1 MTHLLKFDS
10 EIHSVIENEKK
21 RQREQ
26 LVMIAS
32 ENYTSSA
39 VLEATGSILTNKYS
53 EGYPGKRY
61 YAGCENVDIS
71 ESLAIERAKSLF
83 KAESANVQAHS
94 GSQANMAAFFSMCQT
109 GDTIMGMSLDHGGH
123 LTHGS
128 KVNFSGKL
136 YNFVPFGVNRETEA
150 LDFNNLY
157 EIAEKN
163 KPKLIIA
170 GFTAYPLKVDFEK
183 FKHIADSVGAL
194 LLADMAHI
202 SGLVAGGA
210 HPSPVSHAD
219 IVTST
224 THKTLRGPRG
234 ALALMKKNF
243 EKKFNSAVFPNM
255 QGGPMQHSIAAKA
268 VAFKEAMSEDFKNY
282 SFQIVKNS
290 KILAKTL
297 AENGLRIVAGGT
309 DTHMLLVDTK
319 AIGLNGSDAESA
331 LLSSGIVVNKN
342 SIPFDDEPPMVTSG
356 IRIGTAAL
364 TSRNMLEKDMEIVS
378 GFILESLRN
387 HDNSKILSSIKE
399 KVAGFSAKFMV
410 PGLD

>member
-1 MTHLLKFDS
+1 MTHLLKSDS
-10 EIHSVIENEKK
+10 EIHLVIENEKK
-21 RQREQ
+21 RQKEQ

-83 KAESANVQAHS
+83 NAESANVQAHS

-136 YNFVPFGVNRETEA
+136 YKFVPFGLNRETEA

-210 HPSPVSHAD
+210 HPSPVAHAD

-290 KILAKTL
+290 KILAKSL
-297 AENGLRIVAGGT
+297 SENGLRIVAGGT

-342 SIPFDDEPPMVTSG
+342 SIPFDDEPPMITSG

-378 GFILESLRN
+378 EFILESLRN

-399 KVAGFSAKFMV
+399 KVASFSAKFIV

>member
-1 MTHLLKFDS
+1 
-10 EIHSVIENEKK
+10 
-21 RQREQ
+21 
-26 LVMIAS
+26 MIAS

-39 VLEATGSILTNKYS
+39 VLEATGSILTNKYY

-83 KAESANVQAHS
+83 NAESANVQAHS
-94 GSQANMAAFFSMCQT
+94 GSQANMAAFFSMWQT

-136 YNFVPFGVNRETEA
+136 YKFVPFGVNRETEA

-210 HPSPVSHAD
+210 HPSPVAHAD

-290 KILAKTL
+290 KILAKSL
-297 AENGLRIVAGGT
+297 SENGLRIVAGGT

-342 SIPFDDEPPMVTSG
+342 SIPFDDEPPMITSG

-378 GFILESLRN
+378 EFILESLRN

-399 KVAGFSAKFMV
+399 KVASFSAKFIV

>member
-10 EIHSVIENEKK
+10 AIHSVIENEKK

-136 YNFVPFGVNRETEA
+136 YNFVPFGVNKETEA

-364 TSRNMLEKDMEIVS
+364 TSRNMSEKDMEIVS

>member
-10 EIHSVIENEKK
+10 AIHSVIENEKK

-136 YNFVPFGVNRETEA
+136 YNFVPFGVNKETEA

-297 AENGLRIVAGGT
+297 AENGLRIVGGGT

-319 AIGLNGSDAESA
+319 TIGLNGSDAESA

-364 TSRNMLEKDMEIVS
+364 TSRNMSEKDMEIVS

-399 KVAGFSAKFMV
+399 KVASFSAKFIV

>member
-1 MTHLLKFDS
+1 MTHLLKSDS
-10 EIHSVIENEKK
+10 EIHLVIENEKK

-83 KAESANVQAHS
+83 NAESANVQAHS

-136 YNFVPFGVNRETEA
+136 YKFVPFGVNRETEA

-210 HPSPVSHAD
+210 HPSPVAHAD

-290 KILAKTL
+290 KILAKSL
-297 AENGLRIVAGGT
+297 SQNGLRIVAGGT

-342 SIPFDDEPPMVTSG
+342 SIPFDDEPPMITSG

-378 GFILESLRN
+378 EFILESLRN

-399 KVAGFSAKFMV
+399 KVASFSAKFIV

>member
-1 MTHLLKFDS
+1 MTHLLKSDS
-10 EIHSVIENEKK
+10 EIHLVIENEKK
-21 RQREQ
+21 RQKEQ

-83 KAESANVQAHS
+83 NAESANVQAHS

-136 YNFVPFGVNRETEA
+136 YKFVPFGVNRETEA

-290 KILAKTL
+290 KILAKSL
-297 AENGLRIVAGGT
+297 SENGLRIVAGGT

-342 SIPFDDEPPMVTSG
+342 SIPFDDEPPMITSG

-378 GFILESLRN
+378 EFILESLRN
-387 HDNSKILSSIKE
+387 HNNSKILSSIKE
-399 KVAGFSAKFMV
+399 KVASFSAKFIV

>member
-1 MTHLLKFDS
+1 LTHLLKSDS
-10 EIHSVIENEKK
+10 EIHLVIENEKK
-21 RQREQ
+21 RQKEQ

-83 KAESANVQAHS
+83 NAESANVQAHS

-136 YNFVPFGVNRETEA
+136 YKFVPFGVNRETEA

-210 HPSPVSHAD
+210 HPSPVAHAD

-290 KILAKTL
+290 KILAKSL
-297 AENGLRIVAGGT
+297 SENGLRIVAGGT

-342 SIPFDDEPPMVTSG
+342 SIPFDDEPPMITSG

-378 GFILESLRN
+378 EFILESLRN

-399 KVAGFSAKFMV
+399 KVASFSAKFIV

>member
-1 MTHLLKFDS
+1 MTHLLKIDS

-342 SIPFDDEPPMVTSG
+342 SIPFDEESPMVTSG

-387 HDNSKILSSIKE
+387 HGNSKILSSIKE

>member
-1 MTHLLKFDS
+1 MTNLSQSDS
-10 EIHSVIENEKK
+10 EIYSVIEREKK
-21 RQREQ
+21 RQKEQ

-32 ENYTSSA
+32 ENYASSS
-39 VLEATGSILTNKYS
+39 VLETTGSILTNKYS

-71 ESLAIERAKSLF
+71 ENLAIERAKSLF
-83 KAESANVQAHS
+83 NAESANVQAHS
-94 GSQANMAAFFSMCQT
+94 GSQANMAAFFAMCNP

-136 YNFVPFGVNRETEA
+136 YNFIPFGVDRETEA
-150 LDFNNLY
+150 LDFSNLQ
-157 EIAEKN
+157 EIADKN
-163 KPKLIIA
+163 KPRLIIA
-170 GFTAYPLKVDFEK
+170 GFTAYPLSVDFEK
-183 FKHIADSVGAL
+183 FKSIADSVDAL

-202 SGLVAGGA
+202 SGLIAGGA
-210 HPSPVSHAD
+210 HPSPVPYAD

-243 EKKFNSAVFPNM
+243 EKKYNSAVFPNM
-255 QGGPMQHSIAAKA
+255 QGGPMQNSIAAKA
-268 VAFKEAMSEDFKNY
+268 VAFKEAMTKEFQDY

-290 KILAKTL
+290 KFLSKKL
-297 AENGLRIVAGGT
+297 SENGLRIVAGGT

-319 AIGLNGSDAESA
+319 ALGLTGSNAESA
-331 LLSSGIVVNKN
+331 LLASGIVVNKN
-342 SIPFDDEPPMVTSG
+342 SIPFDNEPPMVTSG

-364 TSRNMLEKDMEIVS
+364 TSRNMREKDMETIS
-378 GFILESLRN
+378 EFILESLKN
-387 HDNSKILSSIKE
+387 HNNPKLLESIRE
-399 KVAGFSAKFMV
+399 KVVNFSAKFIV

>member
-1 MTHLLKFDS
+1 
-10 EIHSVIENEKK
+10 
-21 RQREQ
+21 
-26 LVMIAS
+26 
-32 ENYTSSA
+32 
-39 VLEATGSILTNKYS
+39 
-53 EGYPGKRY
+53 
-61 YAGCENVDIS
+61 
-71 ESLAIERAKSLF
+71 
-83 KAESANVQAHS
+83 
-94 GSQANMAAFFSMCQT
+94 MCQT

-136 YNFVPFGVNRETEA
+136 YKFVPFGVNRETEA

-210 HPSPVSHAD
+210 HPSPVAHAD

-290 KILAKTL
+290 KILAKSL
-297 AENGLRIVAGGT
+297 SENGLRIVAGGT

-342 SIPFDDEPPMVTSG
+342 SIPFDDEPPMITSG

-378 GFILESLRN
+378 EFILESLRN

-399 KVAGFSAKFMV
+399 KVASFSAKFIV

>member
-1 MTHLLKFDS
+1 MTHLLKSDS
-10 EIHSVIENEKK
+10 EIHLVIENEKK

-83 KAESANVQAHS
+83 NAESANVQAHS

-136 YNFVPFGVNRETEA
+136 YKFVPFGVNRETEA

-210 HPSPVSHAD
+210 HPSPVAHAD

-290 KILAKTL
+290 KILAKSL
-297 AENGLRIVAGGT
+297 SENGLRIVAGGT

-342 SIPFDDEPPMVTSG
+342 SIPFDDEPPMITSG

-378 GFILESLRN
+378 EFILESLRN

-399 KVAGFSAKFMV
+399 KVASFSAKFIV

>member
-1 MTHLLKFDS
+1 MTHLLKIDS

-210 HPSPVSHAD
+210 HPSPVAHAD

-290 KILAKTL
+290 KILAKSL
-297 AENGLRIVAGGT
+297 SENGLRIVAGGT

>member
-1 MTHLLKFDS
+1 LTHLLKIDS

-387 HDNSKILSSIKE
+387 HNNSKILSSIKE

>member
-1 MTHLLKFDS
+1 MTHLLKSDS
-10 EIHSVIENEKK
+10 EIHLVIENEKK
-21 RQREQ
+21 RQKEQ

-83 KAESANVQAHS
+83 NAESANVQAHS

-136 YNFVPFGVNRETEA
+136 YKFVPFGVNRETEA

-210 HPSPVSHAD
+210 HPSPVAHAD

-290 KILAKTL
+290 KILAKSL
-297 AENGLRIVAGGT
+297 SENGLRIVAGGT

-342 SIPFDDEPPMVTSG
+342 SIPFDDEPPMITSG

-378 GFILESLRN
+378 EFILESLRN
-387 HDNSKILSSIKE
+387 HNNSKILSSIKE
-399 KVAGFSAKFMV
+399 KVASFSAKFIV

>member
-1 MTHLLKFDS
+1 MTYLLKSDS
-10 EIHSVIENEKK
+10 EIHLVIENEKK

-53 EGYPGKRY
+53 EGYPGRRY

-83 KAESANVQAHS
+83 NAESANVQAHS

-136 YNFVPFGVNRETEA
+136 YKFVPFGVNRETEA

-210 HPSPVSHAD
+210 HPSPVAHAD

-290 KILAKTL
+290 KILAKSL
-297 AENGLRIVAGGT
+297 SENGLRIVAGGT

-319 AIGLNGSDAESA
+319 AIGLNGSEAESA

-342 SIPFDDEPPMVTSG
+342 SIPFDDEPPMITSG

-378 GFILESLRN
+378 EFILESLRN

-399 KVAGFSAKFMV
+399 KVSSFSAKFIV

>member
-1 MTHLLKFDS
+1 LTHLLKFDS
-10 EIHSVIENEKK
+10 AIHSVIENEKK

-32 ENYTSSA
+32 ENYASSA

-136 YNFVPFGVNRETEA
+136 YNFVPFGVNKETEA

-297 AENGLRIVAGGT
+297 AENGLRIVGGGT

-319 AIGLNGSDAESA
+319 TIGLNGSDAESA

-364 TSRNMLEKDMEIVS
+364 TSRNMSEKDMEIVS

-399 KVAGFSAKFMV
+399 KVASFSAKFIV

>member
-1 MTHLLKFDS
+1 MTHLLKSDS
-10 EIHSVIENEKK
+10 EIHLVIENEKK

-83 KAESANVQAHS
+83 NAESANVQAHS

-136 YNFVPFGVNRETEA
+136 YKFVPFGVNRETEA

-210 HPSPVSHAD
+210 HPSPVAHAD

-282 SFQIVKNS
+282 SFQKVKNS
-290 KILAKTL
+290 KILAKSL
-297 AENGLRIVAGGT
+297 SENGLRIVAGGT

-342 SIPFDDEPPMVTSG
+342 SIPFDDEPPMITSG

-378 GFILESLRN
+378 EFILESLRN

-399 KVAGFSAKFMV
+399 KVASFSAKFIV

>member
-1 MTHLLKFDS
+1 MTHLLKSDS
-10 EIHSVIENEKK
+10 EIHLVIENEKK

-83 KAESANVQAHS
+83 NAESANVQAHS

-136 YNFVPFGVNRETEA
+136 YKFVPFGVNRETEA

-210 HPSPVSHAD
+210 HPSPVAHAD

-234 ALALMKKNF
+234 ALALMKKIF

-290 KILAKTL
+290 KILAKSL
-297 AENGLRIVAGGT
+297 SENGLRIVAGGT

-342 SIPFDDEPPMVTSG
+342 SIPFDDEPPMITSG

-378 GFILESLRN
+378 EFILESLRN

-399 KVAGFSAKFMV
+399 KVASFSAKFIV

>member
-10 EIHSVIENEKK
+10 AIHSVIENEKK

-136 YNFVPFGVNRETEA
+136 YNFVPFGVNKETEA

-297 AENGLRIVAGGT
+297 AENGLRIVGGGT

-319 AIGLNGSDAESA
+319 TIGLNGSDAESA

-364 TSRNMLEKDMEIVS
+364 TSRNMSEKDMEIVS

>member
-10 EIHSVIENEKK
+10 AIHSVIENEKK

-136 YNFVPFGVNRETEA
+136 YNFVPFGVNKETEA

-290 KILAKTL
+290 KILAKSL
-297 AENGLRIVAGGT
+297 SENGLRIVAGGT

-319 AIGLNGSDAESA
+319 TIGLNGSDAESA

-364 TSRNMLEKDMEIVS
+364 TSRNMSEKDMEIVS

-399 KVAGFSAKFMV
+399 KVASFSAKFIV

>member
-1 MTHLLKFDS
+1 MTYLLKSDS

-71 ESLAIERAKSLF
+71 ESLAIERAKTLF
-83 KAESANVQAHS
+83 NAESANVQAHS
-94 GSQANMAAFFSMCQT
+94 GSQANMAAFFAMCNA
-109 GDTIMGMSLDHGGH
+109 GDKIMGMSLDHGGH

-136 YNFVPFGVNRETEA
+136 YNFVPYGVNRETEA
-150 LDFNNLY
+150 LDFDDLY
-157 EIAEKN
+157 KIAEKN

-170 GFTAYPLKVDFEK
+170 GFTAYPLRVDFEK
-183 FKHIADSVGAL
+183 FKYIADSVGSL

-268 VAFKEAMSEDFKNY
+268 VAFKEAMTDDFKNY
-282 SFQIVKNS
+282 SKQIVKNS
-290 KILAKTL
+290 KVLAKSL

-319 AIGLNGSDAESA
+319 AIGLNGSDAELA

-342 SIPFDDEPPMVTSG
+342 SIPFDDEPPMITSG

-364 TSRNMLEKDMEIVS
+364 TSRNMVEKDMQLVS
-378 GFILESLRN
+378 EFILESLKN
-387 HDNSKILSSIKE
+387 HDNAKILSSIKK
-399 KVAGFSAKFMV
+399 KVASFSAKYMV

>member
-1 MTHLLKFDS
+1 LTHLLKSDS
-10 EIHSVIENEKK
+10 EIHLVIENEKK

-83 KAESANVQAHS
+83 NAESANVQAHS

-136 YNFVPFGVNRETEA
+136 YKFVPFGVNRETEA

-210 HPSPVSHAD
+210 HPSPVAHAD

-290 KILAKTL
+290 KILAKSL
-297 AENGLRIVAGGT
+297 SQNGLRIVAGGT

-342 SIPFDDEPPMVTSG
+342 SIPFDDEPPMITSG

-378 GFILESLRN
+378 EFILESLRN

-399 KVAGFSAKFMV
+399 KVASFSAKFIV

>member
-1 MTHLLKFDS
+1 MTHLLKSDS
-10 EIHSVIENEKK
+10 EIHLVIENEKK
-21 RQREQ
+21 RQKEQ

-83 KAESANVQAHS
+83 NAESANVQAHS

-136 YNFVPFGVNRETEA
+136 YKFVPFGVNRETEA

-163 KPKLIIA
+163 KPNLIIA

-210 HPSPVSHAD
+210 HPSPVAHAD

-290 KILAKTL
+290 KILAKSL
-297 AENGLRIVAGGT
+297 SQNGLRIVAGGT

-342 SIPFDDEPPMVTSG
+342 SIPFDDEPPMITSG

-378 GFILESLRN
+378 EFILESLRN

-399 KVAGFSAKFMV
+399 KVASFSEKFIV

>member
-1 MTHLLKFDS
+1 MTYLLKSDS
-10 EIHSVIENEKK
+10 EIHLVIENEKK

-83 KAESANVQAHS
+83 NAESANVQAHS

-136 YNFVPFGVNRETEA
+136 YKFVPFGVNRETEA

-183 FKHIADSVGAL
+183 FKYIADSVGAL

-210 HPSPVSHAD
+210 HPSPVAHAD

-290 KILAKTL
+290 KILAKSL
-297 AENGLRIVAGGT
+297 SENGLRIVAGGT

-319 AIGLNGSDAESA
+319 AIGLNGSEAESA

-342 SIPFDDEPPMVTSG
+342 SIPFDDEPPMITSG

-378 GFILESLRN
+378 EFILESLRN

-399 KVAGFSAKFMV
+399 KVASFSAKFIV

>member
-1 MTHLLKFDS
+1 MTYLLKSDS

-71 ESLAIERAKSLF
+71 ESLAIERAKTLF
-83 KAESANVQAHS
+83 NAESANVQAHS
-94 GSQANMAAFFSMCQT
+94 GSQANMAAFFAMCNA
-109 GDTIMGMSLDHGGH
+109 GDKIMGMSLDHGGH

-136 YNFVPFGVNRETEA
+136 YNFVPYGVNRETEA
-150 LDFNNLY
+150 LDFNDLY
-157 EIAEKN
+157 KIAEKN

-170 GFTAYPLKVDFEK
+170 GFTAYPLRVDFEK
-183 FKHIADSVGAL
+183 FKYIADSVGSL

-268 VAFKEAMSEDFKNY
+268 VAFKEAMTDDFKNY
-282 SFQIVKNS
+282 SKQIVKNS
-290 KILAKTL
+290 KVLAKSL

-319 AIGLNGSDAESA
+319 AIGLNGSDAELA
-331 LLSSGIVVNKN
+331 LLTSGIVVNKN
-342 SIPFDDEPPMVTSG
+342 SIPFDDEPPMITSG

-364 TSRNMLEKDMEIVS
+364 TSRNMVEKDMQLVS
-378 GFILESLRN
+378 EFILESLKN
-387 HDNSKILSSIKE
+387 HDNAKILSSIKK
-399 KVAGFSAKFMV
+399 KVASFSAKYMV

>member
-1 MTHLLKFDS
+1 LTHLLKFDS
-10 EIHSVIENEKK
+10 AIHSVIENEKK

-136 YNFVPFGVNRETEA
+136 YNFVPFGVNKETEA

-297 AENGLRIVAGGT
+297 AENGLRIVGGGT

-319 AIGLNGSDAESA
+319 TIGLNGSDAESA

-364 TSRNMLEKDMEIVS
+364 TSRNMSEKDMEIVS

-399 KVAGFSAKFMV
+399 KVASFSAKFIV

>member
-1 MTHLLKFDS
+1 MTYLLKSDS

-71 ESLAIERAKSLF
+71 ESLAIERAKTLF
-83 KAESANVQAHS
+83 NAESANVQAHS
-94 GSQANMAAFFSMCQT
+94 GSQANMAAFFAMCNA
-109 GDTIMGMSLDHGGH
+109 GDKIMGMSLDHGGH

-136 YNFVPFGVNRETEA
+136 YNFVPYGVNRETEA
-150 LDFNNLY
+150 LDFDDLY
-157 EIAEKN
+157 KIAEKN

-170 GFTAYPLKVDFEK
+170 GFTAYPLRVDFEK
-183 FKHIADSVGAL
+183 FKYIADSVGSL

-268 VAFKEAMSEDFKNY
+268 VAFKEAMTDDFKNY
-282 SFQIVKNS
+282 SKQIVKNS
-290 KILAKTL
+290 KVLAKSL

-319 AIGLNGSDAESA
+319 AIGLNGSDAELA
-331 LLSSGIVVNKN
+331 LLTSGIVVNKN
-342 SIPFDDEPPMVTSG
+342 SIPFDDEPPMITSG

-364 TSRNMLEKDMEIVS
+364 TSRNMVEKEMQLVS
-378 GFILESLRN
+378 EFILESLKN
-387 HDNSKILSSIKE
+387 HDNAKILSSIKK
-399 KVAGFSAKFMV
+399 KVASFSAKYMV

>member
-1 MTHLLKFDS
+1 MTHLLKIDS

-309 DTHMLLVDTK
+309 YTHMLLVDTK

-387 HDNSKILSSIKE
+387 HGNSKILSSIKE
-399 KVAGFSAKFMV
+399 KVASFSAKFIV

>member
-1 MTHLLKFDS
+1 LTHLLKIDS

-290 KILAKTL
+290 KILAKSL
-297 AENGLRIVAGGT
+297 SENGLRIVAGGT

-342 SIPFDDEPPMVTSG
+342 SIPFDDEPPMITSG

-378 GFILESLRN
+378 EFILESLRN
-387 HDNSKILSSIKE
+387 HNNSKILSSIKE
-399 KVAGFSAKFMV
+399 KVASFSAKFIV

>member
-10 EIHSVIENEKK
+10 AIHSVIENEKK

-32 ENYTSSA
+32 ENYASSA

-136 YNFVPFGVNRETEA
+136 YNFVPFGVNKETEA

-297 AENGLRIVAGGT
+297 AENGLRIVGGGT

-319 AIGLNGSDAESA
+319 TIGLNGSDAESA

-364 TSRNMLEKDMEIVS
+364 TSRNMSEKDMEIVS

-399 KVAGFSAKFMV
+399 KVASFSAKFIV

>member
-1 MTHLLKFDS
+1 MTHLLKIDS

-342 SIPFDDEPPMVTSG
+342 SIPFDEESPMVTSG

>member
-1 MTHLLKFDS
+1 MTHLLKSDS
-10 EIHSVIENEKK
+10 EIHLVIENEKK
-21 RQREQ
+21 RQKEQ

-83 KAESANVQAHS
+83 NAESANVQAHS

-136 YNFVPFGVNRETEA
+136 YKFVPFGVNRETEA

-210 HPSPVSHAD
+210 HPSPVAHAD

-290 KILAKTL
+290 KILAKSL
-297 AENGLRIVAGGT
+297 SENGLRIVAGGT

-342 SIPFDDEPPMVTSG
+342 SIPFDDEPPMITSG

-378 GFILESLRN
+378 EFILESLRN

-399 KVAGFSAKFMV
+399 KVASFSAKFIV

>member
-1 MTHLLKFDS
+1 MTHLLKSDS
-10 EIHSVIENEKK
+10 EIHLVIENEKK
-21 RQREQ
+21 RQKEQ

-53 EGYPGKRY
+53 EGYPGKGY

-83 KAESANVQAHS
+83 NAESANVQAHS

-136 YNFVPFGVNRETEA
+136 YKFVPFGVNRETEA

-210 HPSPVSHAD
+210 HPSPVAHAD

-290 KILAKTL
+290 KILAKSL
-297 AENGLRIVAGGT
+297 SENGLRIVAGGT

-342 SIPFDDEPPMVTSG
+342 SIPFDDEPPMITSG

-378 GFILESLRN
+378 EFILESLRN

-399 KVAGFSAKFMV
+399 KVASFSAKFIV

>member
-1 MTHLLKFDS
+1 LTHLLKSDS
-10 EIHSVIENEKK
+10 EIHLVIENEKK

-83 KAESANVQAHS
+83 NAESANVQAHS

-136 YNFVPFGVNRETEA
+136 YKFVPFGVNRETEA

-210 HPSPVSHAD
+210 HPSPVAHAD

-290 KILAKTL
+290 KILAKSL
-297 AENGLRIVAGGT
+297 SENGLRIVAGGT

-342 SIPFDDEPPMVTSG
+342 SIPFDDEPPMITSG

-378 GFILESLRN
+378 EFILESLRN

-399 KVAGFSAKFMV
+399 KVASFSAKFIV

>member
-1 MTHLLKFDS
+1 MTHLLKSDS
-10 EIHSVIENEKK
+10 EIHLVIENEKK

-32 ENYTSSA
+32 ENNTSSA

-83 KAESANVQAHS
+83 NAESANVQAHS

-136 YNFVPFGVNRETEA
+136 YKFVPFGVNRETEA

-210 HPSPVSHAD
+210 HPSPVAHAD

-290 KILAKTL
+290 KILAKSL
-297 AENGLRIVAGGT
+297 SENGLRIVAGGT

-342 SIPFDDEPPMVTSG
+342 SIPFDDEPPMITSG

-378 GFILESLRN
+378 EFILESLRN

-399 KVAGFSAKFMV
+399 KVASFSAKFIV

>member
-1 MTHLLKFDS
+1 MTYLLKSDS

-71 ESLAIERAKSLF
+71 ESLAIERAKTLF
-83 KAESANVQAHS
+83 NAESANVQAHS
-94 GSQANMAAFFSMCQT
+94 GSQANMAAFFAMCNA
-109 GDTIMGMSLDHGGH
+109 GDKIMGMSLDHGGH

-136 YNFVPFGVNRETEA
+136 YNFVPYGVNRETEA
-150 LDFNNLY
+150 LDFDDLY
-157 EIAEKN
+157 KIAEKN

-170 GFTAYPLKVDFEK
+170 GFTAYPLRVDFEK
-183 FKHIADSVGAL
+183 FKYIADSVGSL

-268 VAFKEAMSEDFKNY
+268 VAFKEAMTDDFKNY
-282 SFQIVKNS
+282 SKQIVKNS
-290 KILAKTL
+290 KVLAKSL

-319 AIGLNGSDAESA
+319 AIGLNGSDAELA
-331 LLSSGIVVNKN
+331 LLTSGIVVNKN
-342 SIPFDDEPPMVTSG
+342 SIPFDDEPPMITSG

-364 TSRNMLEKDMEIVS
+364 TSRNMVEKDMQLVS
-378 GFILESLRN
+378 EFILESLKN
-387 HDNSKILSSIKE
+387 HDNAKILSSIKK
-399 KVAGFSAKFMV
+399 KVASFSAKYMV